1 MYKIIIET
9 QYNVINLVT
18 NDIEE
23 YREVFDQPYVKNVEI
38 KELKTLEELITER
51 DEILNRTVG
60 VSYWYQ
66 RVLELN
72 KEIEEVQYVRRKTD
86 KNQRQIFRNDY

>member
-23 YREVFDQPYVKNVEI
+23 YREVFDQSYVKNVEI

-60 VSYWYQ
+60 ISYWHQ

-72 KEIEEVQYVRRKTD
+72 KEIEEVQHVRRKTD
-86 KNQRQIFRNDY
+86 KN

>member
-9 QYNVINLVT
+9 KYNTIKLITDNP
-18 NDIEE
+18 EE
-23 YREVFDQPYVKNVEI
+23 YKEVFDQPYVKNVEI

-60 VSYWYQ
+60 VSYWH
-66 RVLELN
+66 
-72 KEIEEVQYVRRKTD
+72 
-86 KNQRQIFRNDY
+86 

>member
-38 KELKTLEELITER
+38 KELKTLGEKSIGIRHL
-51 DEILNRTVG
+51 DEYDIKVIPSVKKRVFMDSDYSVLLN
-60 VSYWYQ
+60 
-66 RVLELN
+66 LN
-72 KEIEEVQYVRRKTD
+72 EGD
-86 KNQRQIFRNDY
+86 